1 VNILFGKRMNF
12 GRSYRDR
19 IGVVKDILEA
29 AKGDEG
35 TTKTRIMYK
44 SNLSH
49 DQMKDYLRILTE
61 GYFIY
66 YDIRTKRFKTTEKGL
81 KVIEAYKRI
90 EDMVSAQQLLPPP
103 PPLRQRQVKVLSG
116 V

>member
-1 VNILFGKRMNF
+1 MNF

-19 IGVVKDILEA
+19 IGIVRDILEA
-29 AKGDEG
+29 AKGDKG

-44 SNLSH
+44 ANLSH
-49 DQMKDYLRILTE
+49 DQMNDYLRILTE
-61 GYFIY
+61 SCFIY
-66 YDIRTKRFKTTEKGL
+66 YDITTKRFKTTEKGL

-90 EDMVSAQQLLPPP
+90 EAMVGAQQRPLLPT
-103 PPLRQRQVKVLSG
+103 PPLPLRDQQVKVESG